1 MKKTYSKY
9 YSLFVTGYI
18 FILFLSTIFA
28 QISMSDINKLS
39 NQNLDK
45 IKSELQSKVK
55 PTPLE
60 TVSSPEAAK
69 VSITSTDI
77 AVVTG
82 DYFGY
87 NYLRKDISFFDN
99 TPTPADYKL
108 GPGDQIIV
116 SLWGEKNSRKT
127 MTINKNGMIYYE
139 NIGFINLSNKT
150 LESAELLLTKELS
163 RIYST
168 LKDETNP
175 TTLMLELGK
184 LKSINIY
191 FSGHIENPGI
201 NLVHP
206 FSDIFSAIVQA
217 GGVDFK
223 GSLREI
229 QLIRNNQ
236 IISTVDLYSFFMS
249 GTNTFSNIKLIDGD
263 IIHIPKVKK
272 RVTIS
277 GEVNRPATYELK
289 LDESLSDIIEY
300 AAGFTSS
307 ASSSLILSQIIP
319 IEERLSDDNARTKI
333 AINFKNKESIMLN
346 NGDSIVVP
354 SISSVDLN
362 VTLYGRVKFPGK
374 YPGANTTLKNV
385 LDIAGGFDD
394 PIFRKTIREDIITI
408 LRQDENKFY
417 SNEIVVDYK
426 NADQFKLEINDKI
439 FIYED
444 INYKNNFTYTV
455 EGEVY
460 KPGTYAIRAAT
471 TTVREALSLA
481 GGLTELSSV
490 RNLTVKQE
498 FTTLND
504 AGDEITTS
512 EVVNN
517 VTLDFEIGINSLI
530 IASPIESVVRVEGNV
545 YNPGLITYKKGAKLP
560 RYIELAGGHKPDSL
574 KRKVYIKRA
583 NGNIEQNNRI
593 TLGLGKNVYPGD
605 TIIVPV
611 NPDPQDFDITA
622 FLAEIS
628 TTLANIAA
636 ILLIVDNQ
644 N

>member
-28 QISMSDINKLS
+28 QISISDINKLS

-249 GTNTFSNIKLIDGD
+249 GTNTFSNNKLIDGD

-444 INYKNNFTYTV
+444 INYKNNFTYNV

-517 VTLDFEIGINSLI
+517 VTLDFEIGINSVI
-530 IASPIESVVRVEGNV
+530 IASPIENVVRVEGNV

-574 KRKVYIKRA
+574 KRKVYIRRA

-593 TLGLGKNVYPGD
+593 TLGLGKNLYPGD

-622 FLAEIS
+622 FIAEIS